1 MSGATTTFSKEK
13 PPLVGSQHI
22 YTSGYG
28 YGMRYPTE
36 RNQMTLPA
44 NVPQFRHPPDSER
57 FLAGIRSTQI
67 IKKDDRSIHRNAE
80 QIVFQT
86 TGEIGLHFH
95 GIEPE
100 PLKLNRRPLKHP
112 KLYHSPVPSSFTT
125 TSLNPHYQLPSNT
138 SSSNLQMSGSN
149 NVNSNKPNTSNNP
162 QDTMIG
168 TGRSR
173 MIDTARTGR
182 SEWSDAPSS
191 YRSNPQTN
199 RDYNFTGNDT
209 SNFNSTS
216 DNRYLQTLQTLD
228 SGFARRSRR
237 DLLQASLPP
246 KPQYE
251 MVWLATAND
260 RAAQQSK
267 PWAGKLRRDSNS

>member
-1 MSGATTTFSKEK
+1 MCAAKSSVVKEK

-22 YTSGYG
+22 YSDGYG

-36 RNQMTLPA
+36 RNQMTHPA

-57 FLAGIRSTQI
+57 YLAGIKSTQM

-86 TGEIGLHFH
+86 SGEVGLHFH

-100 PLKLNRRPLKHP
+100 PLKLNRRPLKHA
-112 KLYHSPVPSSFTT
+112 KLYHPPIPSTFTT
-125 TSLNPHYQLPSNT
+125 NSLNPSYQYPG
-138 SSSNLQMSGSN
+138 SGPTQTARSVLDN
-149 NVNSNKPNTSNNP
+149 NNRNV
-162 QDTMIG
+162 G
-168 TGRSR
+168 TESTPTTIGRSSR
-173 MIDTARTGR
+173 LTESAR
-182 SEWSDAPSS
+182 SEWSDSPSS
-191 YRSNPQTN
+191 FGSKPP
-199 RDYNFTGNDT
+199 TGREDRNDVPGFDQ
-209 SNFNSTS
+209 SSG
-216 DNRYLQTLQTLD
+216 NRYVQTLQTLD
-228 SGFARRSRR
+228 AAFARRSRR

-251 MVWLATAND
+251 LVWLATAND

-267 PWAGKLRRDSNS
+267 PWAGKLRKDSS